1 MKKQILGFAL
11 LFALSTNLHAQTT
24 DTANKVIT
32 PESKTGSNS
41 TYGNNG
47 SNNTLD
53 TTGVKPEMNNNNAT
67 PMTPGGTKTDS
78 TGSKRKPPKGHM
90 NKQKNNIP
98 QNGGSNPQ

>member
-11 LFALSTNLHAQTT
+11 LFALSTSLHAQTT
-24 DTANKVIT
+24 DTSNKVIT

-53 TTGVKPEMNNNNAT
+53 TSGVKSDMNNNAT

-90 NKQKNNIP
+90 NKQKNNMP